1 LFFLNYD
8 DLLLVFSL
16 GGRGFVEMK
25 DFGVPDV
32 VKSMSWCGVNICLG
46 IRKEYV
52 ILNATSGAISEVF
65 TSGRIAP
72 PLVVSLPSGELLLG
86 KVFTSLFDS

>member
-1 LFFLNYD
+1 
-8 DLLLVFSL
+8 
-16 GGRGFVEMK
+16 MK

-32 VKSMSWCGVNICLG
+32 VKSMSWCGENICLG

-65 TSGRIAP
+65 TSGRLAL
-72 PLVVSLPSGELLLG
+72 PLVVSLPTGELLLG
-86 KVFTSLFDS
+86 KVIYFMVKISISFFFVRKLRVHFQLEL